1 MTAKEYMEKVQ
12 EAEQEMQMIAEKRQ
26 HYLHLGGALGANFAG
41 MPGAHDNHSRVEIAA
56 VGMADLMTELD
67 KRMADYSA
75 YVKKA
80 QDLVDQIP
88 VLNFRK
94 VLTYHYFLGKPMKEV
109 NEIMGFADDKS
120 AYRVRGYALRELQK
134 LMG

>member
-75 YVKKA
+75 YIKKA

-109 NEIMGFADDKS
+109 NQIMGFADDKS